1 MDTKKLIENIIE
13 DLLGDVPVA
22 KIMLKAQAIA
32 YSLNNAEFKE
42 WIEHEQNGYP
52 NAKMIPDYR
61 IIPCSLK
68 VDIAL
73 PFQQMLRNYRIPVD
87 FIQDERDRDFLR
99 VARLTESISSLENMV
114 TDLDDGKTL
123 AMLVPGIL
131 WPSINKCLDRDG
143 NVIAACQEISP
154 SSIKGAVDS
163 FKSRLLKFFLEL
175 SAQMKIDLNV
185 MTNREKIANIM
196 HQTINAGVYSNGDVS
211 IENSTVVGGQNNNVS
226 ISPALK
232 NEIEDV
238 LRQVE
243 ELKQNVEADE
253 QDIAEVV
260 MDLRSELE
268 KESPSKK
275 LLKRGMQALK
285 SFHGVVV
292 EKAIE
297 YGIDQILIQL
307 G

>member
-123 AMLVPGIL
+123 AMLVSGIL
-131 WPSINKCLDRDG
+131 
-143 NVIAACQEISP
+143 
-154 SSIKGAVDS
+154 
-163 FKSRLLKFFLEL
+163 
-175 SAQMKIDLNV
+175 
-185 MTNREKIANIM
+185 
-196 HQTINAGVYSNGDVS
+196 
-211 IENSTVVGGQNNNVS
+211 
-226 ISPALK
+226 
-232 NEIEDV
+232 
-238 LRQVE
+238 
-243 ELKQNVEADE
+243 
-253 QDIAEVV
+253 
-260 MDLRSELE
+260 
-268 KESPSKK
+268 
-275 LLKRGMQALK
+275 
-285 SFHGVVV
+285 
-292 EKAIE
+292 
-297 YGIDQILIQL
+297 
-307 G
+307 